1 MAHPGEG
8 LPAAVCDDRPT
19 VAASVSA
26 LLRRAGFEPV
36 ASTRSW
42 PALEAAVRAS
52 SPCVAVVALPLTGMA
67 GLAALRTLRSAAPGC
82 ELVVLEAPGRLA
94 QAVLEAGARTAVP
107 DDDLRGLRDVL
118 LAIAAE
124 RRTAMLPAARPH
136 SDGSAA
142 PVTGRVSRK
151 PSS

>member
-8 LPAAVCDDRPT
+8 LPAVVCDDRPT

-26 LLRRAGFEPV
+26 LLRRAGFELA
-36 ASTRSW
+36 ASTASL
-42 PALEAAVRAS
+42 PALTAAIRAS
-52 SPCVAVVALPLTGMA
+52 SARVAVVALPLTGMS
-67 GLAALRTLRSAAPGC
+67 GLAALRALRSAAPGC

-94 QAVLEAGARTAVP
+94 QAALDAGARAAVP

-124 RRTAMLPAARPH
+124 RRTVTLPAARPH
-136 SDGSAA
+136 PDGPAE
-142 PVTGRVSRK
+142 PVSGRVSRK